1 MSVADL
7 LLNHALISALGW
19 TLVHFL
25 WQGCLIAL
33 IYGLICALA
42 PRHAAALRYW
52 TGLAG
57 MLLSLLTVLLTFALS
72 YSPEARFE
80 LAPVTAM
87 AVNPFLVLSGHF
99 PNTLALLETG
109 IEPALPWVVLLWL
122 LGVMCFSARTLRDW
136 IGVRRLLQEGIIE
149 TELQLQISLEKLK
162 AILGVQLSVRL
173 LASTRVAVPLA
184 IGWLRPVILIPVSVL
199 ARLPQDQLEM
209 ILAHEL
215 GHIRRGDYAFN
226 LLQVILETLL
236 FYHPAIA
243 WMSQRV
249 REEREHRCDD
259 LVVRFCGKP
268 ATYARALTNLEVM
281 RSPVLA
287 PAVAATGGNLLA
299 RIRLIINKEMPGKGS
314 SLTQFALVATAGT
327 FVAFGAQQGFS
338 LSTELNRIAGSAQLQ
353 ASDVQWK
360 TWGQSRE
367 AWSKGVTQYAQS
379 TRKEYLA
386 TLKLVAVSQLQV
398 PEQPIE
404 LKAIPERQN
413 GLYGQLLSLP
423 VDQIPAMNIESYM
436 EADHDFAGTAM
447 LPPATIDLP
456 TAPELMVHGQTPAA
470 NAPLLISGDQN
481 DAAATVAQT
490 GEFQP
495 DSGSVSESTESSL
508 IPVKSRPPNYPW
520 QARRKGI
527 EGFVTLEFSV
537 DADGKVTDVEVLDA
551 LPVGVFEEAASKA
564 ISRWTFE
571 EVENSKGRYR
581 QVFDF
586 ELQDVER
593 GPPRSRNCALTGS
606 RTCGTVSPAVFVVL
620 VNETTRNTTGIGVK

>member
-1 MSVADL
+1 MFAIDL
-7 LLNHALISALGW
+7 LLNNTLISALGW

-33 IYGLICALA
+33 IYWLICALA
-42 PRHAAALRYW
+42 PRHAASLRYW

-57 MLLSLLTVLLTFALS
+57 LLLSLLAVLLTFALS

-80 LAPVTAM
+80 TAPATAT

-122 LGVMCFSARTLRDW
+122 LGVICFSVRTLRDW
-136 IGVRRLLQEGIIE
+136 IGVRRLLQEGIVS
-149 TELQLQISLEKLK
+149 TELQLQIALETLKSLMN
-162 AILGVQLSVRL
+162 VQLPVRL

-287 PAVAATGGNLLA
+287 PAIAATGGNLLA
-299 RIRLIINKEMPGKGS
+299 RIRLIINKELPGKGS
-314 SLTQFALVATAGT
+314 SLTQFALVATAGI

-338 LSTELNRIAGSAQLQ
+338 LSTELN
-353 ASDVQWK
+353 
-360 TWGQSRE
+360 
-367 AWSKGVTQYAQS
+367 
-379 TRKEYLA
+379 
-386 TLKLVAVSQLQV
+386 
-398 PEQPIE
+398 
-404 LKAIPERQN
+404 
-413 GLYGQLLSLP
+413 
-423 VDQIPAMNIESYM
+423 
-436 EADHDFAGTAM
+436 
-447 LPPATIDLP
+447 
-456 TAPELMVHGQTPAA
+456 
-470 NAPLLISGDQN
+470 
-481 DAAATVAQT
+481 
-490 GEFQP
+490 
-495 DSGSVSESTESSL
+495 
-508 IPVKSRPPNYPW
+508 
-520 QARRKGI
+520 
-527 EGFVTLEFSV
+527 
-537 DADGKVTDVEVLDA
+537 
-551 LPVGVFEEAASKA
+551 
-564 ISRWTFE
+564 
-571 EVENSKGRYR
+571 
-581 QVFDF
+581 
-586 ELQDVER
+586 
-593 GPPRSRNCALTGS
+593 
-606 RTCGTVSPAVFVVL
+606 
-620 VNETTRNTTGIGVK
+620 